1 MATPTYIGSRKG
13 KEINMEEIIITVD
26 AEFDTL
32 PEDTSEIEDA
42 IAHFISRELDQAT
55 KVTVWGTTVE
65 IVQELE

>member
-1 MATPTYIGSRKG
+1 M
-13 KEINMEEIIITVD
+13 MEKIIITVD

-32 PEDTSEIEDA
+32 PEDTSEIENA

-65 IVQELE
+65 IVQDD